1 MDLSSTAVRRLRYV
15 GIYAGVALL
24 LFWAL
29 APIYW
34 IIVSSVSTRI
44 DLYQTPTKV
53 WFPTPP
59 TFEHYLGLFQGGEGF
74 RGGESEAAIGALT
87 AGLTNSLVSSVGTA
101 IIVTLLCTGAG
112 YVFARMK
119 FRGKQF
125 SFFYIML
132 MMPLPI
138 WVALIS
144 LFFILSR
151 AGLIDTLPGLILIFV
166 TFSIPIATWLMATF
180 VRDIPIEIEDAGLVD
195 GATRWQI
202 LWHLVRPLAL
212 PGMVAVFL
220 VVMLTTWNAF
230 LIPLIF
236 TRTADSQT
244 MTVVLTLFIGQ
255 YEVAWEAMAAAAV
268 ITMLPPLLI
277 ALFFQRYL
285 VRGLTLGAVKG

>member
-1 MDLSSTAVRRLRYV
+1 MSTIWRSRLRLV
-15 GIYAGVALL
+15 AIYGGVALL

-34 IIVSSVSTRI
+34 LLVSSISTRME
-44 DLYQTPTKV
+44 LYAAPNKV
-53 WFPTPP
+53 WFPASP
-59 TFEHYLGLFQGGEGF
+59 TLEHFEGLLFTGSGGF
-74 RGGESEAAIGALT
+74 RGADTGAIGPLLW
-87 AGLTNSLVSSVGTA
+87 AGLTNSVISSVGTA

-119 FRGKQF
+119 FRGKQPA
-125 SFFYIML
+125 FYFIML

-138 WVALIS
+138 WVAIIS
-144 LFFILSR
+144 LFFLMSQL
-151 AGLIDTLPGLILIFV
+151 GLIDTLPGLVLIFV
-166 TFSIPIATWLMATF
+166 AFSVPLATWLMATF
-180 VRDIPIEIEDAGLVD
+180 VRDIPLDIEEAGLVD

-202 LWHLVRPLAL
+202 LRQLVFPLAR

-230 LIPLIF
+230 LIPLVF

-255 YEVAWEAMAAAAV
+255 YEVAWEAMSAAAV
-268 ITMLPPLLI
+268 LTMLPPLLL

-285 VRGLTLGAVKG
+285 VRGMTLGAVKG